1 MKTLKVFLCTEVEYY
16 SDYQKLCLYVDA
28 IYLFQNSTLLS
39 SHGTITYL
47 QLVVVFLSELV
58 PDRCLRFW
66 VDGSGEVVGAL
77 DARSERRHRLLAARR
92 ECRRGV
98 TSSSWQHQT
107 GLSGRPGGSILLIK
121 YVGQLR
127 SRCAGVTRA
136 ARAESVVCA
145 CARRWICEWSAVVD
159 VALRVLLR
167 VPEWRT
173 TLLLVMTGYCFLE
186 GSGGYSRILGLSIV
200 EHPFSS
206 FG

>member
-136 ARAESVVCA
+136 ARAERVVG
-145 CARRWICEWSAVVD
+145 ARRWICEWS
-159 VALRVLLR
+159 
-167 VPEWRT
+167 
-173 TLLLVMTGYCFLE
+173 
-186 GSGGYSRILGLSIV
+186 GLSMLHSECCCGYPSEGLLCCLWWLATVFLKVAVGTI
-200 EHPFSS
+200 ESLGFPS
-206 FG
+206 